1 MQFYLSMLRVCRI
14 QGWRPMLLSRSR
26 ASICFK
32 LSSGRQRFVD
42 FSEHQ
47 QIVRLSTESLCRF
60 FRSNKTPKI
69 LEGQLNQSLSVGAR
83 WSLKECDDGP
93 TLVLSYFV
101 PIEKFEP
108 DFVTSVILS
117 MLDEVERLDSGF
129 LLIQEGAGS
138 KRSELL
144 DVFLKGVVKRFGE
157 AFAAVILS
165 SLTN

>member
-1 MQFYLSMLRVCRI
+1 ML
-14 QGWRPMLLSRSR
+14 
-26 ASICFK
+26 
-32 LSSGRQRFVD
+32 
-42 FSEHQ
+42 
-47 QIVRLSTESLCRF
+47 
-60 FRSNKTPKI
+60 FRSS
-69 LEGQLNQSLSVGAR
+69 QSRYGRAR